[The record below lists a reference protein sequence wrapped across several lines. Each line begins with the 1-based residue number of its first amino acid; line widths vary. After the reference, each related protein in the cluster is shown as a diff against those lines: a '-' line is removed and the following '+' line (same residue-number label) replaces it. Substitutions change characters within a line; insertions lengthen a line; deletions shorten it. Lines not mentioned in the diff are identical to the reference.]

1 MFIAII
7 LHNLT
12 RYTIVSLHYNENTI
26 TLLQKVDYFIE
37 ITVYTNITLEYFSN
51 NMIYI
56 IARTFFYMNITKCL
70 SIIMKLQMA
79 TEKKNLNFI
88 LTLYTTSGWCVLL
101 LHFCECHYKVGLIIT
116 THCCD
121 YLQRNWVLVIVLL
134 Q

>member
-37 ITVYTNITLEYFSN
+37 ITVYTNITLEYFSD

-56 IARTFFYMNITKCL
+56 IARIFFLHEYYKMFKYYNEITNG
-70 SIIMKLQMA
+70 
-79 TEKKNLNFI
+79 TRKKDF
-88 LTLYTTSGWCVLL
+88 
-101 LHFCECHYKVGLIIT
+101 
-116 THCCD
+116 
-121 YLQRNWVLVIVLL
+121 
-134 Q
+134 